1 MGFWFR
7 RKYNLPPND
16 PRYLALT
23 QQDIFEEY
31 WAHHYAENG
40 VVDEVEDE
48 DFDLQAELDRIA
60 REAGDDPDKWE
71 EVDLDDQ

>member
-16 PRYLALT
+16 PCYLSLT
-23 QQDIFEEY
+23 QQEIIAEY

-40 VVDEVEDE
+40 ATEEIED
-48 DFDLQAELDRIA
+48 DGFDLQEELARIA
-60 REAGDDPDKWE
+60 REAGDDDWE
-71 EVDLDDQ
+71 EVKLDD